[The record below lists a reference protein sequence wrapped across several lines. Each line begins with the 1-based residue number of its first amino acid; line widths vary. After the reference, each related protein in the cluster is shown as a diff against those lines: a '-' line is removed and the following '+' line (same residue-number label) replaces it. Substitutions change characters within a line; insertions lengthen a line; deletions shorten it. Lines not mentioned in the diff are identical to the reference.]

1 MPIAHELTLA
11 GILPLLARDAAGWYA
26 TSGNATLR
34 SVFQP
39 VLSISH
45 KRIVGYEALLRATD
59 TAGAP
64 VTAHE
69 LFTQAQTA
77 GDASALDKLTRCVH
91 IANFAEQ
98 RVDTGWLFLN
108 ALPQLF
114 QTGWQHHASVDE
126 LCAHFALP
134 PARIVIEV
142 LEQPAEDESLLAST
156 METLRSRDFLIAI
169 DDFGTGFSNFD
180 RVWQFRP
187 DIVKLDRS
195 LVARLAKP
203 GADHQFMSHL
213 VTMLHRAGT
222 MVLAEGVET
231 DAELMILMEADID
244 FVQGFWL
251 GRPHAAIREA
261 SAEAPARAEW
271 MWRQFDKRQQALPR
285 GKQTGFDCFEE
296 TVLAGARAYG
306 ATGDLAQAAHQVFR
320 VPEARR
326 VFVTD
331 EHGEQGEA
339 SIAAAGADAQ
349 QKRLAPLFPDAHSNW
364 SRRAYFKRA
373 LASPGRVAVMGPHF
387 SPTDGNDCY
396 TAAVAVQGQGELS
409 VFCVDF
415 LLEPAGDIV
424 R

>member
-11 GILPLLARDAAGWYA
+11 GILPLLARDAAAWSPP
-26 TSGNATLR
+26 SGNAPLR

-77 GDASALDKLTRCVH
+77 GDASARDKLTRCVH

-114 QTGWQHHASVDE
+114 QTGWQHHSSVDE

-142 LEQPAEDESLLAST
+142 LEQPAEDESLLSST
-156 METLRSRDFLIAI
+156 MELRSRDFLIAI

-203 GADHQFMSHL
+203 GADHQFMS
-213 VTMLHRAGT
+213 
-222 MVLAEGVET
+222 
-231 DAELMILMEADID
+231 
-244 FVQGFWL
+244 
-251 GRPHAAIREA
+251 
-261 SAEAPARAEW
+261 
-271 MWRQFDKRQQALPR
+271 
-285 GKQTGFDCFEE
+285 
-296 TVLAGARAYG
+296 
-306 ATGDLAQAAHQVFR
+306 
-320 VPEARR
+320 
-326 VFVTD
+326 
-331 EHGEQGEA
+331 
-339 SIAAAGADAQ
+339 
-349 QKRLAPLFPDAHSNW
+349 
-364 SRRAYFKRA
+364 
-373 LASPGRVAVMGPHF
+373 
-387 SPTDGNDCY
+387 
-396 TAAVAVQGQGELS
+396 
-409 VFCVDF
+409 
-415 LLEPAGDIV
+415 
-424 R
+424 